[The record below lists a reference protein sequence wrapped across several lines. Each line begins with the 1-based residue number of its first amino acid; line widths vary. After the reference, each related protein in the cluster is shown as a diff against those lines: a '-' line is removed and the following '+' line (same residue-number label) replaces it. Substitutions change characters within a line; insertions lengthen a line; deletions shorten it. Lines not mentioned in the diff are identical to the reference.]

1 MANIRYKTLEEFRAI
16 LEAENVPREAITTEE
31 ICIAS
36 LLLNN
41 KELLQK
47 RLAKAKRPILLK
59 KEILSVKVTKESGLL
74 GTLRI
79 EFYLEAFGDK
89 LITKVRRMG
98 GTQLNLFEDPEV
110 ALQRF
115 LSDHK
120 MYFDKKNYTKFV
132 HPDQKQLTVSGLF
145 KTNAA

>member
-1 MANIRYKTLEEFRAI
+1 MANIRYKTLEEFIAI
-16 LEAENVPREAITTEE
+16 LKTEGVPEEAIRTEQVS
-31 ICIAS
+31 IAS
-36 LLLNN
+36 LLFRN
-41 KELLQK
+41 EALLQK
-47 RLAKAKRPILLK
+47 KVTKAKRPVLLR
-59 KEILSVKVTKESGLL
+59 KEILSVKLKKESGLL

-79 EFYLEAFGDK
+79 EFYLEVLGDK

-98 GTQLNLFEDPEV
+98 GTQLNLFDDPEI

-115 LSDHK
+115 LSDHR

-145 KTNAA
+145 KVA